1 MFFFGTFKHNLDDKS
16 RCTIPTSFRDQL
28 GKVVYGTRGLDNC
41 ISIYPEDTFINLC
54 QKNASLD
61 DFNETERQY
70 KRVFAFSSSRYEI
83 DKSGRITLTK
93 DHLSRAAINK
103 EVVIVGNYDHIEI
116 WDRERFEEINK
127 LQDDNFEK
135 NAQSIALERRKT
147 N

>member
-1 MFFFGTFKHNLDDKS
+1 MHLSLKDNQFKNVFIANLGDASNAYSVRGICIRDKLYIV
-16 RCTIPTSFRDQL
+16 TEEFIL
-28 GKVVYGTRGLDNC
+28 VY
-41 ISIYPEDTFINLC
+41 
-54 QKNASLD
+54 SLD

-93 DHLSRAAINK
+93 DHLSRAAITK